1 MNARF
6 LAKALLAPALIGA
19 GVIAGYAQER
29 FSENPIKEGAWV
41 YPTEKIAPA
50 VVEAFCQSGFSV
62 HFADGG
68 FFTVLNQPIAR
79 MKKKLSVDTSGTCA
93 FNVEKQISTC
103 TGLETDGRRKF
114 ALNEENIFER
124 DGGYLKVTTSF
135 TDRDTKEKVA
145 FVTYPVRC
153 PDKVVREVLIKA
165 IPPK

>member
-1 MNARF
+1 MTARL
-6 LAKALLAPALIGA
+6 LAKLSIAPALVA
-19 GVIAGYAQER
+19 GSVIAGYAQER

-79 MKKKLSVDTSGTCA
+79 MKKKLSVDTSGSCS
-93 FNVEKQISTC
+93 FNVEKQASTC
-103 TGLETDGRRKF
+103 TGTETDGRRKF
-114 ALNEENIFER
+114 ALNEENIFSR
-124 DGGYLKVTTSF
+124 DGDHLKVTTSF
-135 TDRDTKEKVA
+135 VDRDTKEKVA

-153 PDKVVREVLIKA
+153 PDKAVREILIRA